1 MVPLPPWEVVRRL
14 EKLRDGLPPERR
26 DIPDPLLAWVQLA
39 CTRRRQAVTAAK
51 KGRMMVDWKLVN
63 PDRKL
68 MRWAKRTF
76 SGTVQQNAPGEV
88 GLNDQKFFNKACKVV
103 KAMRADGSSVGSK
116 KD

>member
-26 DIPDPLLAWVQLA
+26 DIPDPLLAWLQLS
-39 CTRRRQAVTAAK
+39 CTRRRQAGTAAK
-51 KGRMMVDWKLVN
+51 QGRIMVDWKLVT

-76 SGTVQQNAPGEV
+76 SGTVQQTSPGEV
-88 GLNDQKFFNKACKVV
+88 GLNAQECFNKSCEVL
-103 KAMRADGSSVGSK
+103 KAVRADGSSVGSK